1 MNGVIA
7 ISYQRSVISTT
18 TSTVKPKAESRRLK
32 ASAAFSVVEV
42 TLALAIIAIA
52 LVAIIGLLPQGVQS
66 SRNTA
71 DNTMAATI
79 LQDTLS
85 QCRSQP
91 FDNIQICNQWNPGGN
106 CINTVKIDLTV
117 DNLGLGTIPD
127 VLDYDQDGYI
137 TNGISYYRLTI
148 RHSRDPALLPSS
160 LARVSAVVSWPARSS
175 SPLNNVTNVTMIAR
189 YQ

>member
-1 MNGVIA
+1 MKGVIA

-32 ASAAFSVVEV
+32 ASAAFSLVEV
-42 TLALAIIAIA
+42 TLALAIIAVA

-79 LQDTLS
+79 LQDAFS

-91 FDNIQICNQWNPGGN
+91 FNNILMCNQWNPGGN
-106 CINTVKIDLTV
+106 CLNSVKIDLTV
-117 DNLGLGTIPD
+117 DNVWPVPTPD
-127 VLDYDQDGYI
+127 ILDYDQDGYI
-137 TNGISYYRLTI
+137 TNGTSYYRLTI
-148 RHSRDPALLPSS
+148 RHSLDPTLPS
-160 LARVSAVVSWPARSS
+160 LARVIAVVSWPALSS

>member
-1 MNGVIA
+1 MMRSPA
-7 ISYQRSVISTT
+7 IRFQHSAVNST
-18 TSTVKPKAESRRLK
+18 
-32 ASAAFSVVEV
+32 ASATKATAYDPLRTGHNGFSLVEV
-42 TLALAIIAIA
+42 TLALAIIAVA

-66 SRNTA
+66 SRSAA
-71 DNTMAATI
+71 DNTLAATI

-91 FDNIQICNQWNPGGN
+91 FNNIQICNQWNPGGN

-137 TNGISYYRLTI
+137 TNGTSYYRLTI
-148 RHSRDPALLPSS
+148 RHSRDPSLQS
-160 LARVSAVVSWPARSS
+160 LARVSAVVSWPALSS